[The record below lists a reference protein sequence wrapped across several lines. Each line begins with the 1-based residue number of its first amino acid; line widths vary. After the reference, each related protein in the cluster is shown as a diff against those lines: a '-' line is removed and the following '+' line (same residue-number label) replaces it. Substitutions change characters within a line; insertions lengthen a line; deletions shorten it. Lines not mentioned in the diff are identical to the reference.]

1 MATPPIG
8 ADSMRYM
15 VFVKMAENVG
25 APPPELSTAMDKELG
40 EAISSGVIIDAG
52 GLGGAAKATEI
63 RLKAG
68 EVITTNGP
76 WTEATEVAGGYAILE
91 ARSPDEALEGARRV
105 VEIHKEHW
113 PGWEGSV
120 EVRPISGGPES

>member
-1 MATPPIG
+1 
-8 ADSMRYM
+8 MRYM

-25 APPPELSTAMDKELG
+25 APPQELFEAMDKELG
-40 EAISSGVIIDAG
+40 EAFASGMIIDAG

-76 WTEATEVAGGYAILE
+76 WTEATEVAGGYSILE
-91 ARSPDEALEGARRV
+91 VRSEAEAIENARRV
-105 VEIHKEHW
+105 IEIHRDYW
-113 PGWEGSV
+113 PGWEGSA
-120 EVRPISGGPES
+120 EVRPISGGPDS